1 MSDHPSSGSRPL
13 IPGQISSWLGV
24 VAAAAAALIAT
35 GTAYTLVRRA
45 PSADAQRRQE
55 EKALRV
61 DNNKQALEL
70 ITQPARNADG
80 TYRIPLNVA
89 RALIAADPKVIA
101 KIQAAGTPA
110 VSAAP
115 AGSSTAAAYLPGPF
129 VAADAE
135 QMKRGAAVYARTCIA
150 CHQPTGKGLPP
161 VFPSIA
167 ETPIVVGNPELPI
180 KFITNG
186 LMGPITVAGTTFNSM
201 MPPVAGVTEQDIA
214 DVLTY
219 VRQSF
224 GNKGN
229 PVSVDQVKAVRAAN
243 AARTA
248 MWNTAELGLK

>member
-1 MSDHPSSGSRPL
+1 MSDQPSSGRRPL
-13 IPGQISSWLGV
+13 LPGQISSWLGV
-24 VAAAAAALIAT
+24 VALAAAALIVT
-35 GTAYTLVRRA
+35 GYAYTLIRRT
-45 PSADAQRRQE
+45 PTADTNRRQ
-55 EKALRV
+55 AQTTLRA
-61 DNNKQALEL
+61 DNNKKENVLLTE
-70 ITQPARNADG
+70 PARNADG
-80 TYRIPLNVA
+80 TYRIPLEDA
-89 RALIAADPKVIA
+89 RALIVADPKVIA
-101 KIQAAGTPA
+101 KIQAGGAP
-110 VSAAP
+110 AAP
-115 AGSSTAAAYLPGPF
+115 A

-135 QMKRGAAVYARTCIA
+135 QLKRGAAVYARTCIA

-161 VFPSIA
+161 VFPSIS

-186 LMGPITVAGTTFNSM
+186 LMGPITVGGMTFNSM
-201 MPPVAGVTEQDIA
+201 MPPVAGVSDQDIA

-229 PVSVDQVKAVRAAN
+229 PVTVEQVKAVRAAN